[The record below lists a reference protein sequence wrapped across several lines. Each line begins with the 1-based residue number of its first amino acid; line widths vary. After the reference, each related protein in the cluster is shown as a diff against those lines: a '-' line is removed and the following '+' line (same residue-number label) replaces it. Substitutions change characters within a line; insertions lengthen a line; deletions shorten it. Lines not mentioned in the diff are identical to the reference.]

1 LLGSDDAFEIVP
13 SQPSTLSKGVPSNA
27 SLAGFGK
34 AESIR
39 EEEAKESP
47 ARERSSHPNAR
58 LKGPLSLGLDASDP
72 LRRAPSA
79 SVVSFERYLQD
90 FHALRWISVKFTDP
104 LVADNSTDTTRKIP
118 NITKPEDNQPR
129 KSYDEKVDSYL
140 EELHKHMQFKVG
152 GVSQMKYRNC
162 TIKSLR
168 EVEKAL
174 AGVLRGGLDDA
185 KVVRLKQQIVTAAK
199 SIFPMF
205 LPLDQKG
212 SIVFKYWGA
221 VHASIIVS
229 NLLFGQPQ

>member
-1 LLGSDDAFEIVP
+1 LGSDDASEIVP
-13 SQPSTLSKGVPSNA
+13 SQPSTPSKGVPSNA

-34 AESIR
+34 TESIR
-39 EEEAKESP
+39 EEEVEESP
-47 ARERSSHPNAR
+47 ARGQSGHPDAR

-72 LRRAPSA
+72 LRRPPSA
-79 SVVSFERYLQD
+79 SVISFEHYLQD

-104 LVADNSTDTTRKIP
+104 IVADNSAHTAKRIP

-129 KSYDEKVDSYL
+129 KSYDEKVDAYL
-140 EELHKHMQFKVG
+140 EELHKYMQFKVG
-152 GVSQMKYRNC
+152 GVSQMRYRNC

-168 EVEKAL
+168 EVERAL
-174 AGVLRGGLDDA
+174 AGIIRGGLDNA
-185 KVVRLKQQIVTAAK
+185 MVVRLKQQIVTAAK